1 MGASAMR
8 FARYRSLSR
17 ARRWTCDFLHFASKV
32 PTVGGT
38 GVVNLSEI
46 AAARRACR
54 PLVSWTAIFTKA
66 IALAAK
72 TQPTLRQCYMP
83 IPWAHIYEHPRCIA
97 NVIIEREW
105 ENENAVFA
113 DLIDEPEN
121 KSLREID
128 DQIQAVK
135 RMRIRSHRRFFYL
148 IEGSFY
154 PAPIRRIFWRIVLY
168 FSGRLRMETLGTI
181 SVNSMR
187 SRSAQVTQSFTL
199 HTFNFYV
206 TPPGKDGEM
215 KVQVFVDHRVIDGVM
230 VVRVLREIELVLHNQ
245 ILKELKA
252 GSVRS
257 EAHADQ
263 AASIKELQ

>member
-1 MGASAMR
+1 MKFS
-8 FARYRSLSR
+8 RYRSLSR

-32 PTVGGT
+32 PTGGGT

-54 PLVSWTAIFTKA
+54 PLISWTAIFIKA
-66 IALAAK
+66 GALAAK
-72 TQPTLRQCYMP
+72 KQPALRQCYMP
-83 IPWAHIYEHPRCIA
+83 FPWPHIYEHPRCIA
-97 NVIIEREW
+97 NMIIEREW

-128 DQIQAVK
+128 NQIQAVK
-135 RMRIRSHRRFFYL
+135 RKRIKSHRRFFYL
-148 IEGSFY
+148 IEGTFY
-154 PAPIRRIFWRIVLY
+154 PSLIRRLLWRIVLY
-168 FSGRLRMETLGTI
+168 VSGRLRAETLGTV

-215 KVQVFVDHRVIDGVM
+215 RLQVFVDHRVIDGVM
-230 VVRVLREIELVLHNQ
+230 VVRVLREIELVLHDK
-245 ILKELKA
+245 ILKELRQE
-252 GSVRS
+252 S
-257 EAHADQ
+257 
-263 AASIKELQ
+263 ASSAPEEVSRLA